1 MPKREF
7 HYRWEWQLQSS
18 PEALWPLVSDTN
30 RFNRETGLPS
40 VKVGAARANAY
51 RELSMRRLGMLVA
64 WEEEPFEWIRPERF
78 GVVRRYHAGPV
89 ARMRTLTELFAEP
102 GGGSRAV
109 YQVWIS
115 PRNLLGLVAIPLQV
129 GLISARSFEAAF
141 RRYDSVAAAAGTAR
155 PAAIPRGGARSLAP
169 SGLGRMTAAHQALLK
184 RRADADL
191 VNRLI
196 AFVERADDLTVSRI
210 RPYAPADQ

>member
-30 RFNRETGLPS
+30 RFNRETGLPT
-40 VKVGAARANAY
+40 VKVGAVRANAY

-129 GLISARSFEAAF
+129 GLISARS
-141 RRYDSVAAAAGTAR
+141 
-155 PAAIPRGGARSLAP
+155 LAP
-169 SGLGRMTAAHQALLK
+169 SGLGRMTAARQALLE